1 MHTAQ
6 YKYTMCRVETD
17 LNRLEPWLCPSSQSN
32 ARSDMLYSITL
43 IKISTKLYKSKIC
56 RYTSFDKQDL
66 EARKTESKV
75 SPYFIM
81 KIGMFPHSSEFFTV
95 LRWETSTT
103 WVRGHSWPL
112 LGSWAKSKDWI
123 PNPECSTLTSYLQKE
138 LLVYFNCPGS
148 IDPLTSHN
156 IPTEASPYAISP
168 YAKCRNQISRS

>member
-1 MHTAQ
+1 MHTHALTYTRAHSAHTMHMHVHTCAHMRTHTHGHTQIYPEEARDQEPYIGFPLTKRRVEGIFLQELLQMHTAQ

-56 RYTSFDKQDL
+56 KYTSFDKQDL

-81 KIGMFPHSSEFFTV
+81 NIGMFPHSSEFFTV

-103 WVRGHSWPL
+103 
-112 LGSWAKSKDWI
+112 
-123 PNPECSTLTSYLQKE
+123 
-138 LLVYFNCPGS
+138 
-148 IDPLTSHN
+148 
-156 IPTEASPYAISP
+156 
-168 YAKCRNQISRS
+168 